1 MNISKVAKLT
11 GLTAKTIRFYESK
24 GVIKEASR
32 SANGYRQYTK
42 IQVEELQLIR
52 RSRLVGFSLEEC
64 QELLSLSNNPNRRSA
79 DVKAKTLEKVA
90 EIEEKIQEL
99 KGMKQTLLDLA
110 DACPGDEGQTE
121 TCAVNGQSYYQN
133 FSWTILLNS
142 SVLQINEKPKFL
154 FK

>member
-1 MNISKVAKLT
+1 MNISEVAKLT
-11 GLTAKTIRFYESK
+11 GLTTKTIRFYESK

-42 IQVEELQLIR
+42 IQLEELQLIR

-110 DACPGDEGQTE
+110 DACPGDEGHDCPIIKGL
-121 TCAVNGQSYYQN
+121 TCCH
-133 FSWTILLNS
+133 
-142 SVLQINEKPKFL
+142 EK
-154 FK
+154 